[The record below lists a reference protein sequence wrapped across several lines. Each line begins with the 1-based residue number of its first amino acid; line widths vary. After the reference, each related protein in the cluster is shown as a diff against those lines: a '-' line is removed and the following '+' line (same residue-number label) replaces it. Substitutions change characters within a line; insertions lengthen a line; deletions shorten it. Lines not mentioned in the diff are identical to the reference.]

1 MTASPTATSQLDH
14 LDQSP
19 PMGWRVKPIYNYR
32 NHREKAMTIKTHR
45 SWYKIA
51 LIAATV
57 AAPMAML
64 ALPLEKIPDPRQM
77 EGNWVSDVANILR
90 PETEKKLNILINR
103 LYSTNGSEMAVVSV
117 PESKP
122 AASPKELA
130 TKLFNRWG
138 IGQKGK
144 DNGILLLI
152 SVADR
157 RVEIETGYGLEDIL
171 PDAKV
176 GELIDQRIKPNF
188 KAGDFD
194 TGTLSASEAIVQL
207 VEAKGGELTPAA
219 RRIGYVDVIYSLV
232 IGYSIIGILLAVVGW
247 SRSKSTLVNGVYNLM
262 ALAGWVFVRGLGQSV
277 KLNPSQ
283 SSRVNSWRLRFETDG
298 TMRCATCGE
307 MLNLVDHGAMEAIL
321 KPSQQAA
328 ATLGSLKFR
337 GWRCRHCAPETMHL
351 RGYKSMSSSFDFCP
365 RCQELTVVKDPP
377 YVISN
382 PSSQGRDVRA
392 TYSHCVNCD
401 YTNRQR
407 QFVPYWLGSD
417 SSGGGESSGGGSSG
431 GGFSG
436 GSSGG
441 GGAGGNW

>member
-32 NHREKAMTIKTHR
+32 NHREKVMTIKMHR
-45 SWYKIA
+45 SWYIIA
-51 LIAATV
+51 LIAGTV

-103 LYSTNGSEMAVVSV
+103 LHSTNGSEMAVVSV

-157 RVEIETGYGLEDIL
+157 RVEIETGYGLEAIL

-176 GELIDQRIKPNF
+176 GELIDQRIKPKF

-194 TGTLSASEAIVQL
+194 AGTLSASEAIVQL
-207 VEAKGGELTPAA
+207 VEAKGAELTPAA
-219 RRIGYVDVIYSLV
+219 WRIGYVEIIDSLV
-232 IGYSIIGILLAVVGW
+232 IGCIIIGILLAVVGW
-247 SRSKSTLVNGVYNLM
+247 TRSKSMLMNGVYNLM

-298 TMRCATCGE
+298 TMRCATCGD

-328 ATLGSLKFR
+328 ATLGSLQFR

-365 RCQELTVVKDPP
+365 RCQELTVVKDSPH
-377 YVISN
+377 VICD
-382 PSSQGRDVRA
+382 PSSQGRDLRV

-401 YTNRQR
+401 YTNRR
-407 QFVPYWLGSD
+407 REFVPYWLGSD